1 MHVQKVVKRTGR
13 VEKFSL
19 HKLEHSISLAMKQ
32 ANAKGNSREIAYH
45 VVTELQK
52 KQRKNAIDVDKIKN
66 VTCSVLRKNGL
77 HKACDYYMFVWLHSK
92 PAKTKKVIKRDGRIV
107 QFHPVRIFKSI
118 QKSMKQAHVK
128 NLLLA
133 GKMTNEVIKII
144 DRKYKGKPVPVEF
157 IRDTIEHILRKNKL
171 HQAAKAYIL
180 YRYM

>member
-1 MHVQKVVKRTGR
+1 MRIEKVLKRNGR
-13 VEKFSL
+13 VENFSL

-32 ANAKGNSREIAYH
+32 ANAKNNAKEIAH
-45 VVTELQK
+45 QVAAELHK
-52 KQRKNAIDVDKIKN
+52 KYRKKVDVEKIKN
-66 VTCSVLRKNGL
+66 VTCSVLVKNGL
-77 HKACDYYMFVWLHSK
+77 RKACDYYMFVWLHSK
-92 PAKTKKVIKRDGRIV
+92 PAKTKKAIKRDGRVV

-144 DRKYKGKPVPVEF
+144 DRKYKGKLVPVEA
-157 IRDTIEHILRKNKL
+157 IKDAIEFVLAKNKMPE
-171 HQAAKAYIL
+171 AAKAYIL